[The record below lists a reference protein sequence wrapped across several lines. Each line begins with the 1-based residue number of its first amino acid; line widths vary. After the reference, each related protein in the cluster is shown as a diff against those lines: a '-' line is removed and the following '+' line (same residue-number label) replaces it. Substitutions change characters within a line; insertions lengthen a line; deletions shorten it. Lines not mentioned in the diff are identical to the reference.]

1 MTKYKR
7 RALSLRVKRKQ
18 KRSKKTL
25 RLPFVIYFAI
35 DLSYN
40 FLAFGRRCKRNS
52 SICHFGNIRKIDKR
66 NS

>member
-7 RALSLRVKRKQ
+7 RALFLRVKRKQ
-18 KRSKKTL
+18 KRSVFAL

-40 FLAFGRRCKRNS
+40 FLAFDRRCKRNS
-52 SICHFGNIRKIDKR
+52 STCRFGNIRKIDKR